1 MSRRLKKKHHTHTA
15 EVQIRPDSYF
25 RQKYLPL
32 LAVIILAGIPFAA
45 GKYIEFNSSGAFDSG
60 AYVYSA
66 EHILRGAKLGID
78 ETPGTQVGTLLV
90 NMLGIS
96 IFGFGE
102 TGAKIIQ
109 MIMQAGAI
117 AFMFITLRKLF
128 GNLSAVIGATIASMY
143 LSAPL
148 IAKYGNVKEQYMIAV
163 MIIGICCY
171 TYRQLGGKWW
181 WAFLSGAVLAY
192 GPLFKQTGVSAIATV
207 GLFTIVQP
215 FLKNRTI
222 KQTITDILLLFAGAI
237 TSLLPLYVWLLVWHS
252 KNYLPYQFVFDILA
266 GIGTKKTTGLSYV
279 TEARSLIKFSEQSA
293 RVMRYYG
300 LLILPI
306 SLAILSITTRLIRWL
321 VKIGKKF
328 SNIDVRIYEK
338 FILLFGLWWLLDM
351 AFVWISPRSYEE
363 YYLPLN
369 GSAAMTGGYIFALY
383 SEKFRASKNKT
394 GWFVIGL
401 VGLVVMVSMG
411 WHIVFGIIT
420 SPHSGTKYSQP
431 TRGYIPRMEEI
442 SRAKLGDAEGTWE
455 LAAEYIRQNTT
466 EKDTIFVWG
475 WFPGIYMK
483 AQRLSCTDKPFTSEM
498 HVMSPEVLK
507 TYIDDLVSDLQKGM
521 PKYLVDTHKVHY
533 PWNRPPLELW
543 PMTEK
548 GILPNEPQIVEFY
561 ERSYENALAEKVD
574 KSEAERFKVMKPLR
588 DFVMNN
594 YTPVRS
600 FGQFIVFELKKK

>member
-15 EVQIRPDSYF
+15 ETQIRPDSSL
-25 RQKYLPL
+25 RQEYLPL

-45 GKYIEFNSSGAFDSG
+45 GKYIEFNSAGAFDSG

-66 EHILRGAKLGID
+66 EHVLRGAKLGID
-78 ETPGTQVGTLLV
+78 ETPGAQVGTLLV
-90 NMLGIS
+90 NMLGIA

-102 TGAKIIQ
+102 TGSKIIQ

-163 MIIGICCY
+163 MIVGICCY

-192 GPLFKQTGVSAIATV
+192 GPLFKQTGVSAIIAV
-207 GLFTIVQP
+207 GLFTIAQP
-215 FLKNRTI
+215 FLKNRTV
-222 KQTITDILLLFAGAI
+222 KQTITDILLLFAGALS
-237 TSLLPLYVWLLVWHS
+237 SLLPLYVWLLVWHS
-252 KNYLPYQFVFDILA
+252 KNYLPYQFVFDALIS
-266 GIGTKKTTGLSYV
+266 IGTEKATGLSYV
-279 TEARSLIKFSEQSA
+279 TEARNLTEFPDQFA

-300 LLILPI
+300 LLVLPI
-306 SLAILSITTRLIRWL
+306 SLAVISITTRLIRWL
-321 VKIGKKF
+321 IRLNKKI
-328 SNIDVRIYEK
+328 SNIDTRIYEK
-338 FILLFGLWWLLDM
+338 FVLLFGLWWLCDM
-351 AFVWISPRSYEE
+351 AFVWISPRSYEQ

-369 GSAAMTGGYIFALY
+369 GSAAMTGGYILAIY
-383 SEKFRASKNKT
+383 SEKFGTSKNKT
-394 GWFVIGL
+394 GWFVAGIIGFI
-401 VGLVVMVSMG
+401 VMISMG
-411 WHIVFGIIT
+411 WHIVFGIT
-420 SPHSGTKYSQP
+420 ASPHSGAEYGQP
-431 TRGYIPRMEEI
+431 SRGYIPRIEEI
-442 SRAKLGDAEGTWE
+442 KQAKRENAESTWE

-483 AQRLSCTDKPFTSEM
+483 AQRLSCTNRPFTSEM

-507 TYIDDLVSDLQKGM
+507 TYIDELVSDLQNGL

-543 PMTEK
+543 PTTER
-548 GILPNEPQIVEFY
+548 GLLPNKPQIIELY
-561 ERSYENALAEKVD
+561 EHSYKNSLAEQID
-574 KSEAERFKVMKPLR
+574 KSEAQRFMVMKPLR

-594 YTPVRS
+594 YTPIRS